1 MGEIRKFLP
10 NLSHNCYYKRNLS
23 FHFFIDAMLMSNI
36 VLAITGGIAAYK
48 SAIFARLLVKAGFD
62 VRVIMTSGAQ
72 AFITPLTLQALTG
85 NEVHISLLDERAEAG
100 MGHIELAKWA
110 DLVVIAPASANT
122 LARLAMGM
130 ADDLL
135 TTVCLAT
142 SAPVLVAPAM
152 NQQMWAHPAVN
163 LNVQTLRDMNY
174 QIIAPAS
181 GEQACGDVGAGRLP
195 EPEALLA
202 EVLLFNAMQT
212 TPQLLA
218 GKRVVITA
226 GPTVEAIDPVRY
238 LSNHSSGKMGFAL
251 ARACVAAGA
260 EVVLIAGG
268 KVGLPTP
275 LNVTRIDVLSAEE
288 MLLTAQQCVAGT
300 HTALQYMPEEEHEHH
315 SEHSHDHSHEHHDD
329 CGCGET
335 HEHEGGHTHMHDH
348 VTDDEPR
355 VADIF
360 IATAAVADYRTR
372 DAAPQKIK
380 KTQESMTLDLVKNP
394 DILATISLAHPELFV
409 VGFAAETQD
418 VERYAR
424 GKLVSKDLDLIA
436 CNDVSRADIGFASDD
451 NAMQVFF
458 SERYEHDSVTLEKAS
473 KDKIAEQL
481 TRIIGETLWQ
491 RYDA

>member
-1 MGEIRKFLP
+1 
-10 NLSHNCYYKRNLS
+10 
-23 FHFFIDAMLMSNI
+23 MSNI

-62 VRVIMTSGAQ
+62 VRVIMTTGAQ

-85 NEVHISLLDERAEAG
+85 NEVHISLLDEQAEAG

-110 DLVVIAPASANT
+110 DLIVIAPASANT

-142 SAPVLVAPAM
+142 TAPVIIAPAM

-195 EPEALLA
+195 EPEDLLA
-202 EVLLFNAMQT
+202 EVQLFTAMQT

-218 GKRVVITA
+218 GKHVVITA
-226 GPTVEAIDPVRY
+226 GPTVEGIDPVRY
-238 LSNHSSGKMGFAL
+238 LSNHSTGKMGFAL

-260 EVVLIAGG
+260 EVILIAGG
-268 KVGLPTP
+268 KVALPTP
-275 LNVTRIDVLSAEE
+275 LNVTRIDVLSAQD
-288 MLLTAQQCVAGT
+288 MLIAAQQCVNGT
-300 HTALQYMPEEEHEHH
+300 HSALQYLPEDADEHSH
-315 SEHSHDHSHEHHDD
+315 EHSHDHSHHHDD
-329 CGCGET
+329 CGCGEEHQ
-335 HEHEGGHTHMHDH
+335 HEHAENESAGIK
-348 VTDDEPR
+348 

-360 IATAAVADYRTR
+360 IATAAVADYRTL

-380 KTQESMTLDLVKNP
+380 KTQDAMTLNLVKNP

-424 GKLVSKDLDLIA
+424 GKLLSKDLDLIA

-458 SERYEHDSVTLEKAS
+458 SERYEHDNVILEKAS
-473 KDKIAEQL
+473 KDEIAEQL
-481 TRIIGETLWQ
+481 VTIIGETIWQ
-491 RYDA
+491 RHQA

>member
-1 MGEIRKFLP
+1 
-10 NLSHNCYYKRNLS
+10 
-23 FHFFIDAMLMSNI
+23 MSNI

-48 SAIFARLLVKAGFD
+48 SAIFARLLIKAGFD
-62 VRVIMTSGAQ
+62 VRVIMTTGAQ

-85 NEVHISLLDERAEAG
+85 NEVHVSLLDEQAEAG

-110 DLVVIAPASANT
+110 DLIVIAPASANT

-142 SAPVLVAPAM
+142 TAPVIIAPAM

-163 LNVQTLRDMNY
+163 LNIQTLRDMRY
-174 QIIAPAS
+174 QIIQPAS

-195 EPEALLA
+195 EPEQLLE
-202 EVLLFNAMQT
+202 EVLLFKAMNT
-212 TPQLLA
+212 TPQLLS

-268 KVGLPTP
+268 KVALPTP
-275 LNVTRIDVLSAEE
+275 LNVTRIDVLSAKD
-288 MLLTAQQCVAGT
+288 MLIAAQQCVDGT
-300 HTALQYMPEEEHEHH
+300 HSALPLIFEDE
-315 SEHSHDHSHEHHDD
+315 HDHSHEHTHDHSH
-329 CGCGET
+329 T
-335 HEHEGGHTHMHDH
+335 HEHHD
-348 VTDDEPR
+348 DNPIIK
-355 VADIF
+355 ADIF
-360 IATAAVADYRTR
+360 ISTAAVADYRTI

-380 KTQESMTLDLVKNP
+380 KTQDAMTLSLVKNP
-394 DILATISLAHPELFV
+394 DILATISLAHPALFV

-424 GKLVSKDLDLIA
+424 GKLAAKNLDMIA

-458 SERYEHDSVTLEKAS
+458 SERYERDAITLEKAS

-481 TRIIGETLWQ
+481 ASIIGQ
-491 RYDA
+491 AIGQH

>member
-1 MGEIRKFLP
+1 
-10 NLSHNCYYKRNLS
+10 
-23 FHFFIDAMLMSNI
+23 MSNI

-48 SAIFARLLVKAGFD
+48 SALFARLLIKAGFE
-62 VRVIMTSGAQ
+62 VRVIMTAGAQ

-85 NEVHISLLDERAEAG
+85 NEVHTSLLDEHAEAG

-110 DLVVIAPASANT
+110 DLVIIAPASANT

-142 SAPVLVAPAM
+142 TAAVIIAPAM
-152 NQQMWAHPAVN
+152 NQQMWAHPAVS
-163 LNVQTLRDMNY
+163 LNVETLRDMNY
-174 QIIAPAS
+174 HLIMPAS

-195 EPEALLA
+195 EPDELLA
-202 EVLLFNAMQT
+202 AVRLFCAQQLI
-212 TPQLLA
+212 PQHLA

-226 GPTVEAIDPVRY
+226 GPTVEAIDPVRF

-251 ARACVAAGA
+251 AKACVEAGA
-260 EVVLIAGG
+260 QVILIAGS
-268 KVGLPTP
+268 KVTLPTP
-275 LNVTRIDVLSAEE
+275 LDVIRIDVGSAQE
-288 MLLTAQQCVAGT
+288 MLSVAQQCVEGT
-300 HTALQYMPEEEHEHH
+300 HNVLMPLLEHADSHDH
-315 SEHSHDHSHEHHDD
+315 THNHTHDHSHDD
-329 CGCGET
+329 CDCDTTNEAQA
-335 HEHEGGHTHMHDH
+335 HQF
-348 VTDDEPR
+348 VQK

-380 KTQESMTLDLVKNP
+380 KTQETMILELVKNP

-418 VERYAR
+418 VEHYAR
-424 GKLVSKDLDLIA
+424 GKLVAKDLDMIA

-458 SERYEHDSVTLEKAS
+458 ADSYKQAAVVLEKAS
-473 KDKIAEQL
+473 KDDIAARL
-481 TRIIGETLWQ
+481 TAMIGETLSK
-491 RYDA
+491 R

>member
-1 MGEIRKFLP
+1 
-10 NLSHNCYYKRNLS
+10 
-23 FHFFIDAMLMSNI
+23 MSNI

-48 SAIFARLLVKAGFD
+48 SAMFARLLVKAGFD
-62 VRVIMTSGAQ
+62 VRVIMTTGAQ

-85 NEVHISLLDERAEAG
+85 NEVHISLLDEQAEAG

-110 DLVVIAPASANT
+110 DLIVIAPASANT

-135 TTVCLAT
+135 NTVCLAT
-142 SAPVLVAPAM
+142 TAPVIIAPAM

-195 EPEALLA
+195 EPEDLLA
-202 EVLLFNAMQT
+202 EVQLFTAMQT

-226 GPTVEAIDPVRY
+226 GPTVEGIDPVRY
-238 LSNHSSGKMGFAL
+238 LSNHSTGKMGFAL

-260 EVVLIAGG
+260 EVILIAGG
-268 KVGLPTP
+268 KVALPTP
-275 LNVTRIDVLSAEE
+275 LNVTRIDVLSAQD
-288 MLLTAQQCVAGT
+288 MLIAAQQCVNGT
-300 HTALQYMPEEEHEHH
+300 HSALQYLPEDADEHSH
-315 SEHSHDHSHEHHDD
+315 EHSHDHSHHHDD
-329 CGCGET
+329 CGCGEAHQ
-335 HEHEGGHTHMHDH
+335 HEHAENESAGIK
-348 VTDDEPR
+348 

-360 IATAAVADYRTR
+360 IATAAVADYRTL

-380 KTQESMTLDLVKNP
+380 KTQDAMTLNLVKNP

-424 GKLVSKDLDLIA
+424 GKLLSKDLDLIA

-458 SERYEHDSVTLEKAS
+458 SERYEHDNVILEKAS
-473 KDKIAEQL
+473 KDEIAEQL
-481 TRIIGETLWQ
+481 ATIIGETIWQ
-491 RYDA
+491 RHQA

>member
-1 MGEIRKFLP
+1 
-10 NLSHNCYYKRNLS
+10 
-23 FHFFIDAMLMSNI
+23 MSNI

-48 SAIFARLLVKAGFD
+48 SAIFARLLIKAGFD
-62 VRVIMTSGAQ
+62 VRVIMTTGAQ

-85 NEVHISLLDERAEAG
+85 NEVHISLLDEKAEAG

-110 DLVVIAPASANT
+110 DLIIIAPASANT

-142 SAPVLVAPAM
+142 AAPVIIAPAM

-174 QIIAPAS
+174 QIIQPAS

-195 EPEALLA
+195 EPEQLLA

-238 LSNHSSGKMGFAL
+238 LSNHSTGKMGFAL

-260 EVVLIAGG
+260 DVILIAGG
-268 KVGLPTP
+268 KVALPTP
-275 LNVTRIDVLSAEE
+275 LNVTRIDVLSAKE
-288 MLLTAQQCVAGT
+288 MLIAAQQCVDGT
-300 HTALQYMPEEEHEHH
+300 HSALQYVPEDEHD
-315 SEHSHDHSHEHHDD
+315 HSHDHDHSHQHEHHGECD
-329 CGCGET
+329 CGDDHSHSHNHS
-335 HEHEGGHTHMHDH
+335 HEI
-348 VTDDEPR
+348 DDEEHAHSENQN
-355 VADIF
+355 VMADIF
-360 IATAAVADYRTR
+360 IATAAVADYRTEE
-372 DAAPQKIK
+372 AAPQKIK
-380 KTQESMTLDLVKNP
+380 KTQDAMTLSLVKNP
-394 DILATISLAHPELFV
+394 DILATISLAHPALFV

-418 VERYAR
+418 IERYAR

-481 TRIIGETLWQ
+481 AGIIGETIWQ
-491 RYDA
+491 RHNGHNA

>member
-1 MGEIRKFLP
+1 
-10 NLSHNCYYKRNLS
+10 
-23 FHFFIDAMLMSNI
+23 MSNI

-48 SAIFARLLVKAGFD
+48 SAIFARLLIKAGFE
-62 VRVIMTSGAQ
+62 VRVIMTTGAQ

-85 NEVHISLLDERAEAG
+85 NEVHISLLDEKAEAG

-110 DLVVIAPASANT
+110 DLIIIAPASANT

-142 SAPVLVAPAM
+142 AAPVIIAPAM

-174 QIIAPAS
+174 QIIQPAS

-195 EPEALLA
+195 EPEQLLA

-238 LSNHSSGKMGFAL
+238 LSNHSTGKMGFAL

-260 EVVLIAGG
+260 DVILIAGG
-268 KVGLPTP
+268 KVALPTP
-275 LNVTRIDVLSAEE
+275 LNVTRIDVLSAKE
-288 MLLTAQQCVAGT
+288 MLIAAQQCVDGT
-300 HTALQYMPEEEHEHH
+300 HSALQYVPEDEHD
-315 SEHSHDHSHEHHDD
+315 HSHDHDHDHSHQHEHHGECD
-329 CGCGET
+329 CGDDHSHSHNHS
-335 HEHEGGHTHMHDH
+335 HEI
-348 VTDDEPR
+348 DDKQQHAHSENQN
-355 VADIF
+355 VMADIF
-360 IATAAVADYRTR
+360 IATAAVADYRTEE
-372 DAAPQKIK
+372 AAPQKIK
-380 KTQESMTLDLVKNP
+380 KTQDAMTLSLVKNP
-394 DILATISLAHPELFV
+394 DILATISLAHPALFV

-418 VERYAR
+418 IERYAR

-481 TRIIGETLWQ
+481 AGIIGETIWQ
-491 RYDA
+491 RHNGHNA

>member
-1 MGEIRKFLP
+1 
-10 NLSHNCYYKRNLS
+10 
-23 FHFFIDAMLMSNI
+23 MSNI
-36 VLAITGGIAAYK
+36 LLAITGGIAAYK
-48 SAIFARLLVKAGFD
+48 SAIFARLLIKAGFE

-85 NEVHISLLDERAEAG
+85 NEVHISLLDEQAEAG

-142 SAPVLVAPAM
+142 TAPVIIAPAM

-174 QIIAPAS
+174 QIITPAS

-195 EPEALLA
+195 EPEALLD

-238 LSNHSSGKMGFAL
+238 LSNHSTGKMGFAL

-260 EVVLIAGG
+260 DVILIAGG
-268 KVGLPTP
+268 KVALPTP
-275 LNVTRIDVLSAEE
+275 LNVTRIDVLSAKE
-288 MLLTAQQCVAGT
+288 MLIAAQQCVQGT
-300 HTALQYMPEEEHEHH
+300 HSALQYVSEDEQDDHH
-315 SEHSHDHSHEHHDD
+315 NHDHHHDD
-329 CGCGET
+329 CGCGD
-335 HEHEGGHTHMHDH
+335 EHGDDHTHLDHDSSASANSQYD
-348 VTDDEPR
+348 TR
-355 VADIF
+355 AADIF
-360 IATAAVADYRTR
+360 IATAAVADYRTEE
-372 DAAPQKIK
+372 AAPQKIK
-380 KTQESMTLDLVKNP
+380 KTQDAMTLSLVKNP
-394 DILATISLAHPELFV
+394 DILATISLAHPALFV

-424 GKLVSKDLDLIA
+424 GKLVDKDLDLIA

-451 NAMQVFF
+451 NAMEVFF
-458 SERYEHDSVTLEKAS
+458 SEHYEHDSITLDKAS

-481 TRIIGETLWQ
+481 VSIIGGAIWQ
-491 RYDA
+491 RHSV

>member
-1 MGEIRKFLP
+1 
-10 NLSHNCYYKRNLS
+10 
-23 FHFFIDAMLMSNI
+23 MSNI
-36 VLAITGGIAAYK
+36 LLAITGGIAAYK
-48 SAIFARLLVKAGFD
+48 SAIFARLLIKAGFE

-85 NEVHISLLDERAEAG
+85 NEVHISLLDEQAEAG

-142 SAPVLVAPAM
+142 TAPVIIAPAM

-174 QIIAPAS
+174 QIITPAS

-195 EPEALLA
+195 EPEALLD

-238 LSNHSSGKMGFAL
+238 LSNHSTGKMGFAL

-260 EVVLIAGG
+260 EVILIAGG
-268 KVGLPTP
+268 KVALPTP
-275 LNVTRIDVLSAEE
+275 LNVTRIDVLSAKE
-288 MLLTAQQCVAGT
+288 MLIAAQQCVQGT
-300 HTALQYMPEEEHEHH
+300 HSALQYVSEDEQDDHHNHDHHH
-315 SEHSHDHSHEHHDD
+315 SD
-329 CGCGET
+329 CGCGDD
-335 HEHEGGHTHMHDH
+335 HGDDHTHLDHDSSASANSQY
-348 VTDDEPR
+348 DPR
-355 VADIF
+355 AADIF
-360 IATAAVADYRTR
+360 IATAAVADYRTEE
-372 DAAPQKIK
+372 AAPQKIK
-380 KTQESMTLDLVKNP
+380 KTQDTMTLSLVKNP
-394 DILATISLAHPELFV
+394 DILATISLAHPALFV

-424 GKLVSKDLDLIA
+424 GKLVDKDLDLIA

-451 NAMQVFF
+451 NAMEVFF
-458 SERYEHDSVTLEKAS
+458 SERYEHDSITLDKAS

-481 TRIIGETLWQ
+481 VSIIGGAIWQ
-491 RYDA
+491 RHNA

>member
-1 MGEIRKFLP
+1 
-10 NLSHNCYYKRNLS
+10 
-23 FHFFIDAMLMSNI
+23 MSNI

-48 SAIFARLLVKAGFD
+48 SAIFARLLIKAGFD
-62 VRVIMTSGAQ
+62 VRVIMTTGAQ

-85 NEVHISLLDERAEAG
+85 NEVHISLLDEKAEAG

-110 DLVVIAPASANT
+110 DLIIIAPASANT

-142 SAPVLVAPAM
+142 AAPVIIAPAM

-195 EPEALLA
+195 EPEQLLA

-238 LSNHSSGKMGFAL
+238 LSNHSTGKMGFAL

-260 EVVLIAGG
+260 DVILIAGG
-268 KVGLPTP
+268 KVALPTP
-275 LNVTRIDVLSAEE
+275 LNVTRIDVLSAKE
-288 MLLTAQQCVAGT
+288 MLVAAQQCVDGT
-300 HTALQYMPEEEHEHH
+300 HSALQYVPEDEHD
-315 SEHSHDHSHEHHDD
+315 HSHDHEHNHSHQHEHHASVD
-329 CGCGET
+329 CGDDHSHSHNHS
-335 HEHEGGHTHMHDH
+335 HEI
-348 VTDDEPR
+348 DDEEHAHSENQN
-355 VADIF
+355 VMADIF
-360 IATAAVADYRTR
+360 IATAAVADYRTEE
-372 DAAPQKIK
+372 AAPQKIK
-380 KTQESMTLDLVKNP
+380 KTQDAMTLSLVKNP
-394 DILATISLAHPELFV
+394 DILATISLAHPALFV

-418 VERYAR
+418 IERYAR

-481 TRIIGETLWQ
+481 VGIIGETIWQ
-491 RYDA
+491 RHNGHNGHNA